1 MRLFFI
7 SLIYSAFFLN
17 ASAIGVDNDQLKN
30 PVQEAQAQ
38 AIMTQLRCLVC
49 QNQSIVESDADLAH
63 DLRLIVREKVKSG
76 QTEKQ
81 ILAFMTNRYGDWILL
96 KPPFKA
102 ATFLLWLGPLILLL
116 IGGILVFR
124 FVRKKPAGD
133 LQAPLSAEEEKRIIQ
148 ILKESRE

>member
-7 SLIYSAFFLN
+7 SLIYSAFCLN
-17 ASAIGVDNDQLKN
+17 LYAIGVDNDQLKN
-30 PVQEAQAQ
+30 PAQEAQAQ
-38 AIMTQLRCLVC
+38 AIMMQLRCLVC

-63 DLRLIVREKVKSG
+63 DLRVIVREKVKSG

-102 ATFLLWLGPLILLL
+102 ATALLWLGPLILLL

-133 LQAPLSAEEEKRIIQ
+133 APSPLSAEEEQRILQ
-148 ILKESRE
+148 ILKEGRE